1 VGMMSIRYIKVEDAK
16 RVAQINVEGWQ
27 TAYRGIIPDD
37 FLDSLDVK
45 SRTDSVKDTISEN
58 PNEGFVFED
67 ERQLILGFCQFGE
80 LRWVEEFGDECDCE
94 MYAIYVSLD
103 SRGRGVGKALMEAA
117 FAEFRAQ
124 NKKSMLVNVLE
135 GNTASVDFYRNLG
148 GVEIGEKPFVLKGVS
163 YPQLTFAFKL

>member
-1 VGMMSIRYIKVEDAK
+1 MMSIRYIKVEDAK